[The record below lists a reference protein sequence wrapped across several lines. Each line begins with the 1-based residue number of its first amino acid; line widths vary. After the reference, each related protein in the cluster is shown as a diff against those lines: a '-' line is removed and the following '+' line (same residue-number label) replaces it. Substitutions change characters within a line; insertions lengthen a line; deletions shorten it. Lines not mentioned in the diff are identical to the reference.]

1 MAALE
6 AADEDG
12 EEILLVAP
20 QKQKKSAPSAAAA
33 SASPSP
39 EGPLDDKKLSTIQ
52 TMKKEI
58 DEKFRMVDAQGRRI
72 QEVNLEYRDIK
83 LDLYLNKL
91 GKDDS
96 EIMISAF
103 SRGHYV
109 RENPRK
115 RIMHRPSRVGE
126 PASCPG
132 DGSLFLALTVI
143 YCSET
148 LKPSVWIGGV
158 TDWWRRFGSPC
169 YPPPDTCPQTEMS
182 APAYEIDSNKFLE
195 WAYAVLEKCALKG
208 GRRNRRSRRMKR
220 SHKMK
225 RRNRRNKMRK
235 TRRKTITKKR
245 RRSH

>member
-6 AADEDG
+6 AAG
-12 EEILLVAP
+12 EEILLTAP
-20 QKQKKSAPSAAAA
+20 QKQQKSAPSAAAAA

-39 EGPLDDKKLSTIQ
+39 EGLLDDKKLSTIQ
-52 TMKKEI
+52 TMKEEI
-58 DEKFRMVDAQGRRI
+58 DEKFRMVDAQGSGI

-96 EIMISAF
+96 EIKISAF

-109 RENPRK
+109 RKNPLK

-169 YPPPDTCPQTEMS
+169 YPPPDTCPQTEKS
-182 APAYEIDSNKFLE
+182 RDAYEIDSNKFLE
-195 WAYAVLEKCALKG
+195 WAYAVLERCARKG
-208 GRRNRRSRRMKR
+208 GRRNRRSRKIKR
-220 SHKMK
+220 RSRTIK
-225 RRNRRNKMRK
+225 RRNRRRKMRK
-235 TRRKTITKKR
+235 TRRKTITRKR